1 MEEIGAKNLELSRRP
16 VFFHQDNG
24 GQMHHLN
31 IPKHIN
37 EAIKLFLDGKELHPQ
52 QRIDQKQ
59 LKELFRLKA
68 SQTHL
73 EPEDAGSVFEAT
85 VTRN

>member
-1 MEEIGAKNLELSRRP
+1 
-16 VFFHQDNG
+16 
-24 GQMHHLN
+24 MHHLN

-73 EPEDAGSVFEAT
+73 EPKTPARSLRPI